1 MTSALD
7 VILPRQ
13 ANNDYRGGAVPLYGF
28 CLLAATSLFSSTVH
42 FLKDDSGVNS
52 IASIIV
58 FEGTPDPNNIIYMF
72 SAVRGL
78 TQMLFVM
85 LYGLVLWRY
94 RNLIPLMLAFMI
106 VESCFGFVVTSL
118 HPLTPEYYEHTP
130 PGMVARVPKL
140 LFAALMLF
148 LAVRRSTAIR
158 EEAPMEAATA

>member
-7 VILPRQ
+7 SILPPQ
-13 ANNDYRGGAVPLYGF
+13 ANNDYRGGAIPFYGF

-72 SAVRGL
+72 SAVGGL
-78 TQMLFVM
+78 SQMLFVM

-94 RNLIPLMLAFMI
+94 RNLIPLMLGFM
-106 VESCFGFVVTSL
+106 VLEVLFGFVVGL
-118 HPLTPEYYEHTP
+118 MHPLTPEYFEHTP
-130 PGMVARVPKL
+130 PAKLVAVPKL
-140 LFAALMLF
+140 LVCATLLF
-148 LAVRRSTAIR
+148 LALWRSMKTRA
-158 EEAPMEAATA
+158 ESEAEPAKA